1 MQKVANGRTRV
12 SEVSSPKSVEPRFW
26 VDLGEPSGSRP
37 GPRRPFVVVQ
47 NDLFNRS
54 RLATVV
60 VCALTSN
67 LLRAEAP
74 GNVLVPRG
82 EGNLSQDSVVN
93 VTQLFTI
100 DKSELADRVG
110 RLGSERV
117 APLAVKGYWNGTAT
131 VRCSRKQERDGL
143 ARLELSNYHDQLANV
158 ARRFIRS
165 VRRLR

>member
-1 MQKVANGRTRV
+1 MVIRQGDV
-12 SEVSSPKSVEPRFW
+12 FW

-37 GPRRPFVVVQ
+37 GLRRPFVVVQ

-67 LLRAEAP
+67 LHRAEAP

-110 RLGSERV
+110 RLGSGRV
-117 APLAVKGYWNGTAT
+117 AEILRGI
-131 VRCSRKQERDGL
+131 
-143 ARLELSNYHDQLANV
+143 RLVLDP
-158 ARRFIRS
+158 RS
-165 VRRLR
+165 GQ